1 MEKKRY
7 IKLFIIMIVAIIILI
22 FDIAHSILQEVDYEK
37 RKDSGND
44 RWLQVE
50 NRILQTEEK
59 TNTIEEKVNT
69 IEEKLQ

>member
-1 MEKKRY
+1 MKEKKDK
-7 IKLFIIMIVAIIILI
+7 IVIIGLI
-22 FDIAHSILQEVDYEK
+22 FVLIVLGFNIISSISQTLDYEK

-59 TNTIEEKVNT
+59 INTFEEELERWNK
-69 IEEKLQ
+69 

>member
-1 MEKKRY
+1 MNRKDKV
-7 IKLFIIMIVAIIILI
+7 IIMGLI
-22 FDIAHSILQEVDYEK
+22 FVLVVLAFNIISSINQTLDYEK

-59 TNTIEEKVNT
+59 VNT
-69 IEEKLQ
+69 FEEELKKWNK

>member
-1 MEKKRY
+1 MDRKDKV
-7 IKLFIIMIVAIIILI
+7 IIMGLI
-22 FDIAHSILQEVDYEK
+22 FVLVVLAFNIISSINQTLDYEK

-59 TNTIEEKVNT
+59 INVFEEELERWNK
-69 IEEKLQ
+69 

>member
-1 MEKKRY
+1 MNRKDK
-7 IKLFIIMIVAIIILI
+7 VIIIGLI
-22 FDIAHSILQEVDYEK
+22 FVLVVLAFNIISSINQTLDYEK

-59 TNTIEEKVNT
+59 VNT
-69 IEEKLQ
+69 FEEELKRWNK

>member
-1 MEKKRY
+1 MDRKDKV
-7 IKLFIIMIVAIIILI
+7 IIMGLI
-22 FDIAHSILQEVDYEK
+22 FVLVVLAFNIISSINQTLDYEK

-59 TNTIEEKVNT
+59 VNT
-69 IEEKLQ
+69 FEEELKKWSK

>member
-1 MEKKRY
+1 MDKKRY
-7 IKLFIIMIVAIIILI
+7 IKILVVMVIAIIILA
-22 FDIAHSILQEVDYEK
+22 FDIVFSVKQEIDYEQ

-59 TNTIEEKVNT
+59 VNAL
-69 IEEKLQ
+69 EEKLQ

>member
-1 MEKKRY
+1 MDRKDKV
-7 IKLFIIMIVAIIILI
+7 IIMGLI
-22 FDIAHSILQEVDYEK
+22 FVLVVLAFNIISSINQTLDYEK

-59 TNTIEEKVNT
+59 VNT
-69 IEEKLQ
+69 FEEELKRWNK

>member
-1 MEKKRY
+1 MDRKDK
-7 IKLFIIMIVAIIILI
+7 IIIIGLI
-22 FDIAHSILQEVDYEK
+22 FVLVILAFNIISSINQTLDYEK

-59 TNTIEEKVNT
+59 VNT
-69 IEEKLQ
+69 FEEELKRWNK